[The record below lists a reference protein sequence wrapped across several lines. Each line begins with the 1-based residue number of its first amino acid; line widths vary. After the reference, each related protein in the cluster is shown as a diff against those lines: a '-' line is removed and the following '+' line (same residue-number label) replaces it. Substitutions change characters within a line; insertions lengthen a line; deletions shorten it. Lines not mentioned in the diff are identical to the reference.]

1 MKAFKRFLI
10 FISII
15 SAIVASLVFF
25 ADFFADKMIGVKRFI
40 TRFAGIKSA
49 GYLVNSEDGIDTV
62 FMSNHLAPDFSYF
75 LTAILG
81 MLSVITGAIAF
92 VIHSFSKEN

>member
-25 ADFFADKMIGVKRFI
+25 ADFFTDKMIGVKRFI
-40 TRFAGIKSA
+40 ARFAGIKSA

-62 FMSNHLAPDFSYF
+62 FMSNHLTPDFSYF
-75 LTAILG
+75 LILG